1 MYQVLHCFSEDK
13 LHYKENKEFA
23 LIELKL
29 EEKKRCSQLQSQM
42 SGSTDS
48 YVGDL
53 CIFGK
58 TASNIQGGEPH
69 DVNTKKMSS
78 HDSSRNRNQ
87 NKMRN
92 NNNIIQRISL
102 KKGLKKQISF
112 KRKNLNIQTENLSS
126 ETSSKDNQYDYN
138 QDLIL
143 PNQQLDLKYDLD
155 QT

>member
-1 MYQVLHCFSEDK
+1 MK
-13 LHYKENKEFA
+13 
-23 LIELKL
+23 
-29 EEKKRCSQLQSQM
+29 
-42 SGSTDS
+42 
-48 YVGDL
+48 
-53 CIFGK
+53 
-58 TASNIQGGEPH
+58 
-69 DVNTKKMSS
+69 
-78 HDSSRNRNQ
+78 
-87 NKMRN
+87 N
-92 NNNIIQRISL
+92 NNKIIQRISL